1 MCPRSKLRSVQTS
14 LLMFHHS
21 PPLCF
26 LCKKLV
32 IFFFCLTNH
41 AFPSAICP
49 DKWSIIDGNMLHFY
63 VPLWISA
70 HKSQVRNYHD
80 SHIRGQGHEIDQGE
94 IFLIKCL
101 IFTSCADIRYSV
113 RWLGIKGSQ
122 MFFFFSSKTLLVSPL
137 KHMYEHSQWKMLL
150 LRSFSSFRYSIESQL
165 CVIYVSTVYLVIT
178 PIQLIGKYM
187 YKFWHSLL

>member
-1 MCPRSKLRSVQTS
+1 MTANSYSQILRRAHLRKQTKKINSSSLIKINDLLLFPRSKLRSVQTS
-14 LLMFHHS
+14 LLMFLHS

-32 IFFFCLTNH
+32 KNFFCLTNH

-49 DKWSIIDGNMLHFY
+49 DKWSIIDGNMLNFY

-80 SHIRGQGHEIDQGE
+80 SHIRGQGHGIDQGE

-113 RWLGIKGSQ
+113 RWL
-122 MFFFFSSKTLLVSPL
+122 SSL

-150 LRSFSSFRYSIESQL
+150 LRGFSSFRYSIESQL
-165 CVIYVSTVYLVIT
+165 CVIYVSTVY
-178 PIQLIGKYM
+178 
-187 YKFWHSLL
+187 